1 MVNLAPISPSP
12 QRSMG
17 GTVRSFPWEWQ
28 GRKVASVY
36 ETLGQGQPVL
46 LLPAFS
52 TVSSRTEMA
61 GIARC
66 LRSHFQVTALDWLG
80 FGQSERPRLDYQPEL
95 YHHFLQDFLLF
106 MGEQPLTV
114 VAAGHAAG
122 YVLKAAQD
130 RPEAISK
137 VALVAPTWLG
147 PLRVMGVPQTGRDL
161 VKQVVRTPILGQLL
175 YFLNTTPAFLR
186 FMYASHVFV
195 EAEKLTPQFIA
206 AKHEITQHPGAR
218 YAPAAFV
225 TGGLDPVKER
235 GEFLNLLRG
244 LDIPLLAVMAEQAPP
259 TSHAEME
266 AIAELREIE
275 TVRLPGTLGI
285 HEEYP
290 EAVAQAILKFLLSNN
305 PRASSR

>member
-1 MVNLAPISPSP
+1 
-12 QRSMG
+12 MG
-17 GTVRSFPWEWQ
+17 GTVRSFPWQWQ
-28 GRKVASVY
+28 GQKVAAVY
-36 ETLGQGQPVL
+36 ETLGQGRPLL

-61 GIARC
+61 GIAQC
-66 LRSHFQVTALDWLG
+66 LHSHFQVTALDWPG

-95 YHHFLQDFLLF
+95 YHRFLQDFLLF
-106 MGEQPLTV
+106 LGEQPLTI

-122 YVLKAAQD
+122 YALKAARD
-130 RPEAISK
+130 RPAAIPK
-137 VALVAPTWLG
+137 VVLVAPTWMG
-147 PLRVMGVPQTGRDL
+147 PLRVMGVPQSGREM

-175 YFLNTTPAFLR
+175 YFLNTTPPFLR

-195 EAEKLTPQFIA
+195 EPEKLTPQFIA

-235 GEFLNLLRG
+235 GKFLNLLHG
-244 LDIPLLAVMAEQAPP
+244 LGIPLLAVIAEQAPP
-259 TSHAEME
+259 ASSVGME
-266 AIAELREIE
+266 ALARVREIE

-285 HEEYP
+285 QEEYS